1 MELIAADYAPSNET
15 NGYRAEIVESR
26 RNMVAGRYRNRFG
39 HPARHD
45 QCAGWDFLAPRR
57 QVICQHHDCRQR
69 IAEHGSAGGMVT
81 ISRFLSRTTPSVL
94 RSRSARWRMRPP
106 TTKRD
111 EEVLSAITL
120 FKSNLKSR

>member
-39 HPARHD
+39 PPARHD

-69 IAEHGSAGGMVT
+69 IAEHGSAGGHGHDLAVFFEEDAQRAA
-81 ISRFLSRTTPSVL
+81 IEIRRV
-94 RSRSARWRMRPP
+94 AHAP
-106 TTKRD
+106 TDHET
-111 EEVLSAITL
+111 
-120 FKSNLKSR
+120 